1 MADTDRNRTEG
12 KDAGGTIEFSMRL
25 KVTDAETKTSRYCE
39 PEEAQTWDW
48 GNPEIW
54 RVINGWQVT
63 SYDRLVFLLYEKAK
77 KGIEEVELLVIPRF
91 MMLSG
96 G

>member
-1 MADTDRNRTEG
+1 MTDGSRDQSDDKDSG
-12 KDAGGTIEFSMRL
+12 KTIEFTIRL
-25 KVTDAETKTSRYCE
+25 KVIDAENKTSRYCE
-39 PEEAQTWDW
+39 PDEPRTWDW

-54 RVINGWQVT
+54 RVISGWQIT
-63 SYDRLVFLLYEKAK
+63 SYDQLVLLLYEKAR
-77 KGIEEVELLVIPRF
+77 KGVEEVELLEIPRF